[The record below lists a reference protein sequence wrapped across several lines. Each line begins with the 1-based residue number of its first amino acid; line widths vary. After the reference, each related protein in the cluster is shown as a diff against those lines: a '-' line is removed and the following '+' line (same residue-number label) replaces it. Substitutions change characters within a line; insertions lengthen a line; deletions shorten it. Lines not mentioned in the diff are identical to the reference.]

1 MNLFF
6 QKKKVP
12 LLEHKSE
19 IKEGNQKNFL
29 KFN

>member
-12 LLEHKSE
+12 LLEHKTE
-19 IKEGNQKNFL
+19 IKEGNQQNF
-29 KFN
+29 KI